1 MRAGWH
7 VLTII
12 HRHTSGISS
21 VPSSSALWTK
31 RSTDRWWCDSLARRA
46 LKKMGEEIQLR
57 NKVTTEL
64 TRCAWL
70 QTSRKKLYY
79 ESSRLRK
86 TINFVWLL
94 LDGCEREEREL
105 NRTAKQHQ
113 QQPNSEYVI
122 ANKWN
127 FISSVQIS
135 YWNDDICDGNTDEIS
150 STSVSLSDT
159 EISQKENAFS
169 AQLMSSY
176 MS

>member
-1 MRAGWH
+1 MSPAVARCGRNDRPIDDDVTRSRAEHWRRW
-7 VLTII
+7 V
-12 HRHTSGISS
+12 
-21 VPSSSALWTK
+21 K
-31 RSTDRWWCDSLARRA
+31 RSNWEIRWLPNWLAVHDCKPPEKNCIMSRRGSV
-46 LKKMGEEIQLR
+46 KQL
-57 NKVTTEL
+57 TLFDFYL
-64 TRCAWL
+64 TA
-70 QTSRKKLYY
+70 
-79 ESSRLRK
+79 
-86 TINFVWLL
+86 V
-94 LDGCEREEREL
+94 REL